1 MIGLPALT
9 QVLRADL
16 ASILRASMR
25 QAGWVVIEGFSN
37 TRQRVIAPAWCWIS
51 YYAHSRAAVSK
62 PLKFKHEG
70 S

>member
-1 MIGLPALT
+1 
-9 QVLRADL
+9 
-16 ASILRASMR
+16 
-25 QAGWVVIEGFSN
+25 VVIEGFSN